1 MMKCLNCDDSAL
13 FVYENPT
20 VEPQPFCNA
29 HLPSFM
35 RPLAK
40 AGLLT
45 TTDAYAEIKKST
57 LESLAAPTA
66 DDAPVPTRKRRG
78 KREVDT
84 TDGTTTDGTITDVS
98 ITDVTDPDSPP
109 VEDVPVVEE
118 DPEVPVETPVAE

>member
-57 LESLAAPTA
+57 LESLAAPVA

-78 KREVDT
+78 KQAAVGT
-84 TDGTTTDGTITDVS
+84 TDVTNTDD
-98 ITDVTDPDSPP
+98 TDPDSIP

>member
-1 MMKCLNCDDSAL
+1 MKCLNCDDSAL

-66 DDAPVPTRKRRG
+66 DDAPVPARKRRG

-84 TDGTTTDGTITDVS
+84 TDGSTTDG
-98 ITDVTDPDSPP
+98 TDPDSPP